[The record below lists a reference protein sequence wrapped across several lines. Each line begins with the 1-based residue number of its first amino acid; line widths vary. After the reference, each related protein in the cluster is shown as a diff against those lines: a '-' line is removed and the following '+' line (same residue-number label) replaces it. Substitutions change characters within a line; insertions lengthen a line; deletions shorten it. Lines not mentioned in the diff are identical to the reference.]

1 MVIPRCFAF
10 AAAAVASMAFGL
22 SLAAAQETAP
32 AAPATAPAKAAEPK
46 LAIAIHLARELRDVQ
61 PPLSLLDQPPADD
74 GLAGGKLA
82 VNDNNTTGRFLNQ
95 DYTLEVIENAK
106 SEALVA
112 AVAAKVDAGAK
123 FIVVD
128 ASPATILALAGALK
142 GRDAILINAGSPDD
156 RLREEDCRPNL
167 MHTAPT
173 RSMLTDA
180 LGQYLAWKKWRN
192 WFLIAGTTPEDKAYA
207 DALRRTAKKF
217 GATIVE
223 ERTFQYD
230 PGSRR
235 TDGGFE
241 QVQQQI
247 PTFTQGAKPHD
258 VVVVAD
264 EGELFGEYLPY
275 RTWDPR
281 PVAGTAGLVATPW
294 HPALELWG
302 GTQFQNRFKRLAN
315 RTMRPLD
322 YNVWL
327 AVRAIGEAASRKKTG
342 DLKTLVAYMR
352 SPEFELA
359 GFKGI
364 KTTFRDWNGQ
374 LRQPLLVTTPKIL
387 VSVSPQQGYLH
398 QFSEL
403 DTMGYDRPE
412 TKCKAYLTK

>member
-1 MVIPRCFAF
+1 MARPQLVVCT
-10 AAAAVASMAFGL
+10 AAAVALMFG
-22 SLAAAQETAP
+22 ACGPGAAQQTP
-32 AAPATAPAKAAEPK
+32 AAPPAETASPPAPAK
-46 LAIAIHLARELRDVQ
+46 LAIAIYLARELRETP
-61 PPLSLLDQPPADD
+61 PPLSLLDLPPGDD
-74 GLAGGKLA
+74 GVAGGKLA
-82 VNDNNTTGRFLNQ
+82 VNDNNTTGRFLDQ
-95 DYTLEVIENAK
+95 VYSLEVIENAK
-106 SEALVA
+106 ADGLVA
-112 AVAAKVDAGAK
+112 DVVAKAVAGAK
-123 FIVVD
+123 FIIVD
-128 ASPATILALAGALK
+128 ASAPTLLAIADALK
-142 GRDAILINAGSPDD
+142 GRDVLLLNAGAPDD
-156 RLREEDCRPNL
+156 SLREEDCRANV

-192 WFLIAGTTPEDKAYA
+192 WFLVTGTRPEDKAYA

-230 PGSRR
+230 SGSRR
-235 TDGGFE
+235 SDGGFE

-258 VVVVAD
+258 VIMVAD

-275 RTWDPR
+275 RSWDPR

-302 GTQFQNRFKRLAN
+302 GTQFQNRFKKLSGRI
-315 RTMRPLD
+315 MRPLD

-327 AVRAIGEAASRKKTG
+327 AVRAVGEAASRKRTG
-342 DLKTLVAYMR
+342 DVKQLVAYMR

-364 KTTFRDWNGQ
+364 KTTFRAWNGQ
-374 LRQPLLVTTPKIL
+374 LRQPLLVTTPKLL
-387 VSVSPQQGYLH
+387 VSVSPQPGYLH

-412 TKCKAYLTK
+412 TKCKAYLNP